1 MIDGHSIGL
10 TKCPLSVVKRISQFH
25 MFAYDPKRSLSTAYC
40 GMLGKFGDDTQMVLH
55 RIAHWSLVTTTI
67 FAVTAAVAQTG
78 GPGRGAD
85 GGKFRA
91 ACGDDL
97 QRFCANVQPGGGRV
111 VQCLSSHTPEL
122 SESCETMIADA
133 RGGTKLRAACGDDL
147 KRFCADVR
155 PGGGR
160 LVQCLSSH
168 AREVSPACGNTI
180 AAMHARTRTP
190 DSSAQSPT
198 AQPAVPATAGNPPAT
213 MGSILRASCGPDAQ
227 RLCAEARR
235 EIDVLRCL
243 ESRRLE
249 LTTVCKAYFEKLG
262 ARPTVQ
268 RNIPSKKPP
277 SLPPAA
283 PPAKPPGNDN
293 PPEPG
298 PG

>member
-10 TKCPLSVVKRISQFH
+10 TKCPLSAVKRISQFH

-155 PGGGR
+155 PGGAASFNVYR
-160 LVQCLSSH
+160 PMLVRCRQRVGIRSQRCML
-168 AREVSPACGNTI
+168 
-180 AAMHARTRTP
+180 
-190 DSSAQSPT
+190 AQEPPIKVCDT
-198 AQPAVPATAGNPPAT
+198 KLIVPFVVASNSN
-213 MGSILRASCGPDAQ
+213 SIERQNCS
-227 RLCAEARR
+227 
-235 EIDVLRCL
+235 
-243 ESRRLE
+243 
-249 LTTVCKAYFEKLG
+249 
-262 ARPTVQ
+262 
-268 RNIPSKKPP
+268 
-277 SLPPAA
+277 
-283 PPAKPPGNDN
+283 
-293 PPEPG
+293 
-298 PG
+298 